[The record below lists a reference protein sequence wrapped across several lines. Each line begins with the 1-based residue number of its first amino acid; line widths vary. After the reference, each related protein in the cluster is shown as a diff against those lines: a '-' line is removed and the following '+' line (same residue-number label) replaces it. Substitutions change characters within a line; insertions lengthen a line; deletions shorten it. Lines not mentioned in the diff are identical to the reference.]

1 MDLFGILSKIVIET
15 TPLQDGFNRGTYK
28 GVLSCTIFTQKD
40 IYYRLVLTRLQ
51 HNADYVAGFNR
62 KRGLHLWQSI
72 SVKCAAANL
81 K

>member
-1 MDLFGILSKIVIET
+1 MDLFGIVSKIVIET

-51 HNADYVAGFNR
+51 HNTDYVA
-62 KRGLHLWQSI
+62 
-72 SVKCAAANL
+72 VAANGGFFHIISRIRSMR
-81 K
+81 

>member
-51 HNADYVAGFNR
+51 HNVLAPGGISPVSYT
-62 KRGLHLWQSI
+62 HLTLPTRS
-72 SVKCAAANL
+72 
-81 K
+81 